1 MGFGYVGFRLRC
13 TWPHN
18 SLIIYQKLQGTVAFS
33 LGKANIQDRSNE
45 KLHVRVTTVKYG
57 RKTRK
62 KKPRSLHQQVW
73 SRKISDFQVI
83 VLIRQTDPW
92 TRDISNEIPH
102 SKTCHYLLSYTTPE
116 LARIWCFHP
125 HHFKQRSTRKTLYN
139 LQYRLDISIYSLMT
153 AP

>member
-1 MGFGYVGFRLRC
+1 MGFGHVGFRLRC

-62 KKPRSLHQQVW
+62 KKPR
-73 SRKISDFQVI
+73 FQ
-83 VLIRQTDPW
+83 D
-92 TRDISNEIPH
+92 
-102 SKTCHYLLSYTTPE
+102 
-116 LARIWCFHP
+116 
-125 HHFKQRSTRKTLYN
+125 RSTSKYGHARSQIFK
-139 LQYRLDISIYSLMT
+139 
-153 AP
+153 